1 MWYSFGQLL
10 DSGWGGRYLFRSIS
24 AHWVGY
30 ENTFLKVVLLTS
42 GWGVSVHHVLS
53 ITKSGGPA
61 HGRTFHAC
69 HFITDK
75 LTNNT

>member
-10 DSGWGGRYLFRSIS
+10 DSGKGGRYLFRSIS

-53 ITKSGGPA
+53 IT
-61 HGRTFHAC
+61 
-69 HFITDK
+69 
-75 LTNNT
+75 